1 MEAVEVLELGR
12 ASILTLMVKQILD
25 RNLQDPKKR
34 ELMGNRILTVRIR
47 VRRMLTTLFFEA
59 SRIRAED
66 GAHGRP
72 NIEISGE
79 LQSLLSIALGV
90 HPLKA
95 ILKRRLRVRL
105 RGWRGRLY
113 ALRFL
118 PVRQLSAPSRPHVRK
133 RTGSGLQE
141 RGGPSRRAG
150 FAWRRPKPPDPRS
163 S

>member
-1 MEAVEVLELGR
+1 MEAVDVPEMGR

-34 ELMGNRILTVRIR
+34 ELMGNRILMLR
-47 VRRMLTTLFFEA
+47 VRDRRMITTLFFEA

-105 RGWRGRLY
+105 RGWRGWLY

-118 PVRQLSAPSRPHVRK
+118 PLRQLSAPSRPHVRK
-133 RTGSGLQE
+133 RTGSG
-141 RGGPSRRAG
+141 
-150 FAWRRPKPPDPRS
+150 
-163 S
+163 

>member
-1 MEAVEVLELGR
+1 ML
-12 ASILTLMVKQILD
+12 
-25 RNLQDPKKR
+25 
-34 ELMGNRILTVRIR
+34 R
-47 VRRMLTTLFFEA
+47 VGDRRMLTTLFFEA

-118 PVRQLSAPSRPHVRK
+118 SLRQLSAPSRPHVRK

-150 FAWRRPKPPDPRS
+150 SAWRRPKPPDPRPS
-163 S
+163 